1 MRCGFTLCLSRV
13 FVRTDDIFLSKKRGP
28 SKKPVKATFLQR
40 AALLRERCSGE
51 TRMDR
56 LQFEVPVRI
65 TTAPGLPV
73 EEIYSVEQ
81 ALDFLQ
87 GWPVRRQGPVYQ
99 AAFNACFGATVDLVD
114 TEEAC
119 RAFMAFCRVSRLLA
133 RDMMVPGKRS
143 GEARGLRA

>member
-1 MRCGFTLCLSRV
+1 
-13 FVRTDDIFLSKKRGP
+13 
-28 SKKPVKATFLQR
+28 
-40 AALLRERCSGE
+40 
-51 TRMDR
+51 MDR

-99 AAFNACFGATVDLVD
+99 AAFNACFGATVDW
-114 TEEAC
+114 
-119 RAFMAFCRVSRLLA
+119 SRPRRLA
-133 RDMMVPGKRS
+133 GRS
-143 GEARGLRA
+143 WHSAG